1 MNQINFTA
9 ISIYR
14 ILSKLPTFQ
23 FEKNLYIIHTVT
35 YHTSLLHSKQKI
47 ILVRAD
53 KAGKDE
59 VLMDREH
66 FVCTCIS
73 LYSKDL

>member
-1 MNQINFTA
+1 MNQINFTP
-9 ISIYR
+9 ISNCQYFNSTKS
-14 ILSKLPTFQ
+14 LH
-23 FEKNLYIIHTVT
+23 NT
-35 YHTSLLHSKQKI
+35 YYTSLLHSKQKI

-53 KAGKDE
+53 KAEKDE
-59 VLMDREH
+59 FLMDREH

>member
-1 MNQINFTA
+1 MNQINFTP
-9 ISIYR
+9 ISNCQYFNSTNSLR
-14 ILSKLPTFQ
+14 DS
-23 FEKNLYIIHTVT
+23 
-35 YHTSLLHSKQKI
+35 YHNSLLHSKQKI